1 MRLTDTD
8 LRTYDSLVLRIR
20 QPKRKE
26 YLDQVDHLIEQLTA
40 RVREDGTFSVR
51 AFRKAGSLKKGTA
64 LRPRD
69 GLRVDADVAV
79 YLDVLDRSFDIER
92 LHAIL
97 RDIVRLI
104 YPTKADA
111 DFEINPKTLGIAFA
125 ASALDIDLVPVLPDD
140 DRGEGWGWQPSST
153 GDDPVLTCIPGQLD
167 FIRARKQ
174 ADPRYRVVV
183 RLAKRWRD
191 HQELENLRSFPI
203 ELWLAHLYDQEGP
216 CASIESGL
224 LRLFGWIAQDQLG
237 TPVLFAEHGRLT
249 RLPDDPVVTVDP
261 VNGENNV
268 TARLTEADRSGIV
281 KAATT
286 GFETLAYARR
296 ATTQGETL
304 DLWKEL
310 LGRSFRITE

>member
-26 YLDQVDHLIEQLTA
+26 YLDQVDHLIEQLTI

-79 YLDVLDRSFDIER
+79 YLDVLDRSFDLER

-104 YPTKADA
+104 YPTKADG

-125 ASALDIDLVPVLPDD
+125 ASGLDVDLVPVLPDD

-153 GDDPVLTCIPGQLD
+153 GDDLLTCIPGQLD

-203 ELWLAHLYDQEGP
+203 ELWLAHLYDREGP
-216 CASIESGL
+216 CTSIEGGL
-224 LRLFGWIAQDQLG
+224 LRLFGWIAQDQLS

-268 TARLTEADRSGIV
+268 TARLTEADRTGIV

-296 ATTQGETL
+296 ATTKGETL